1 MRRRP
6 FVAALLPVL
15 LLASCGPAS
24 TTGSSGTGGA
34 TTELT
39 VFAAASLRVVFDEVG
54 LEFQDAYPGT
64 SVRFS
69 YGGSADLISQLDA
82 GAPAD
87 VLVTA
92 SGPTMDR
99 AIDAGAVTAAPVVIA
114 TNVPVLIVPADNPAG
129 LTDLESAAAPGV
141 DLVVCAPQ
149 VPCGAAAQ
157 TLAENADIDLTPVS
171 EESSVTDVLGK
182 VTTGQSDAGIVYA
195 TDATDAAD
203 AGEAV
208 TTIDLPGADQARTEY
223 PAAVTAFTGQ
233 PEQAQALVDFLRQDP
248 AQALLADAGFQ
259 KP

>member
-6 FVAALLPVL
+6 FLAALLPVL

-24 TTGSSGTGGA
+24 TTGGSGTVGA

-64 SVRFS
+64 RVRFS

-99 AIDAGAVTAAPVVIA
+99 AIDAGTVTAAPVVIA

-182 VTTGQSDAGIVYA
+182 VTTGQADAGIVYA
-195 TDATDAAD
+195 TDAAD
-203 AGEAV
+203 AGDAV
-208 TTIDLPGADQARTEY
+208 TTIELPGAEQARTEY
-223 PAAVTAFTGQ
+223 PAALTASTEH
-233 PEQAQALVDFLRQDP
+233 PDQAQAFVDFLRQDP

-259 KP
+259 QP

>member
-6 FVAALLPVL
+6 FLAALLPVL

-54 LEFQDAYPGT
+54 TKFEEANPQVT
-64 SVRFS
+64 VRFN
-69 YGGSADLISQLDA
+69 YAGSADLITQLDA

-92 SGPTMDR
+92 NQSTMDR
-99 AIDAGAVTAAPVVIA
+99 AVDAGTITAAPAVIA
-114 TNVPVLIVPADNPAG
+114 SNVPVLVTPADNAAG
-129 LTDLESAAAPGV
+129 LTDLESAVAPGV

-182 VTTGQSDAGIVYA
+182 VTTGQADAGIVY
-195 TDATDAAD
+195 ATDAAD

-223 PAAVTAFTGQ
+223 PAAVTASTEQ
-233 PEQAQALVDFLRQDP
+233 PEQAQAFVDFLRQDP

-259 KP
+259 QP

>member
-64 SVRFS
+64 RVRFS

-92 SGPTMDR
+92 NQSTMDR
-99 AIDAGAVTAAPVVIA
+99 AVDAGTVTAAPVVIA

-129 LTDLESAAAPGV
+129 LLDLESAGAPGV

-149 VPCGAAAQ
+149 VPCGAATQ
-157 TLAENADIDLTPVS
+157 TIAENADIDLTPAS
-171 EESSVTDVLGK
+171 EENSVTDVLGK
-182 VTTGQSDAGIVYA
+182 VTSGQADAGIVY
-195 TDATDAAD
+195 ATDAAD

-223 PAAVTAFTGQ
+223 PAAVTASTEH
-233 PEQAQALVDFLRQDP
+233 PDQAQAFVDFLRQDP

-259 KP
+259 QP

>member
-1 MRRRP
+1 MRRRS
-6 FVAALLPVL
+6 FFAALLPVL

-54 LEFQDAYPGT
+54 TKFEEANPQVT
-64 SVRFS
+64 VRLN
-69 YGGSADLISQLDA
+69 YAGSADLITQLDA

-92 SGPTMDR
+92 NQSTMDR
-99 AIDAGAVTAAPVVIA
+99 AVDAGTVTAAPVVIA

-171 EESSVTDVLGK
+171 EENSVTDVLGK
-182 VTTGQSDAGIVYA
+182 VTSGQADAGIVY
-195 TDATDAAD
+195 ATDAAD

-208 TTIDLPGADQARTEY
+208 TTIELPGADQARTEY
-223 PAAVTAFTGQ
+223 PAAVTASTEH
-233 PEQAQALVDFLRQDP
+233 PDQAEAFVDFLQTDP

-259 KP
+259 QP

>member
-6 FVAALLPVL
+6 VAALLPVL

-64 SVRFS
+64 RVRFS

-87 VLVTA
+87 ALVTA
-92 SGPTMDR
+92 NQSTMDR
-99 AIDAGAVTAAPVVIA
+99 AIDAGTVTAAPVVIA

-182 VTTGQSDAGIVYA
+182 VTTGQADAGIVY
-195 TDATDAAD
+195 ATDAAD

-223 PAAVTAFTGQ
+223 PAAVTASTEQ
-233 PEQAQALVDFLRQDP
+233 PEQAQAFVDFLRQDP

-259 KP
+259 QP

>member
-6 FVAALLPVL
+6 FLEALLPVL

-24 TTGSSGTGGA
+24 TTPSSGTGGA

-39 VFAAASLRVVFDEVG
+39 VFAAASLRVVFDEVSTKF
-54 LEFQDAYPGT
+54 EEANPQVT
-64 SVRFS
+64 VRFN
-69 YGGSADLISQLDA
+69 YAGSVDLITQLDA

-99 AIDAGAVTAAPVVIA
+99 AIDAGTVTAAPVVIA

-182 VTTGQSDAGIVYA
+182 VTSGQADAGIVYA
-195 TDATDAAD
+195 TDAAD
-203 AGEAV
+203 AGDAV
-208 TTIDLPGADQARTEY
+208 TTIELPGAEQARTEY
-223 PAAVTAFTGQ
+223 LAALTAST
-233 PEQAQALVDFLRQDP
+233 EHSDQAQAFVDFLQTDP

-259 KP
+259 QP

>member
-6 FVAALLPVL
+6 FLAALLPVL

-24 TTGSSGTGGA
+24 TTGSSGAGGA

-64 SVRFS
+64 RVRFS

-99 AIDAGAVTAAPVVIA
+99 AIDAGTITAEPAVIA
-114 TNVPVLIVPADNPAG
+114 TNVPVLVTPADNAAG
-129 LTDLESAAAPGV
+129 VTDLESAVAPGV

-182 VTTGQSDAGIVYA
+182 VTSGQADAGIVYA
-195 TDATDAAD
+195 TDAAD
-203 AGEAV
+203 AGDAV
-208 TTIDLPGADQARTEY
+208 TTIELPGAEQARTEY
-223 PAAVTAFTGQ
+223 LAALTASTEH
-233 PEQAQALVDFLRQDP
+233 PDQAQAFVDFLRQDP

-259 KP
+259 QP